1 MSSATQQM
9 NLYSLSRIALT
20 LGPGL
25 GFLMYLHSSTL
36 NQRPDILDRY
46 HLKILKKIKLPQTY
60 YYAETTVSK
69 TNNTRT

>member
-36 NQRPDILDRY
+36 NERPDILDR
-46 HLKILKKIKLPQTY
+46 
-60 YYAETTVSK
+60 
-69 TNNTRT
+69 